1 MCFQPST
8 QLEEKS
14 GKMSG
19 INVEEYLKEDD
30 DLMVFAGVTEEDIMS
45 EIIDEM
51 ENDYDKVDADPLQS
65 LLTSQDVLQSVQS
78 LQAFFSQAFHP
89 QMIIIF
95 VHRLY
100 ANLLS

>member
-8 QLEEKS
+8 QLEEKR

-19 INVEEYLKEDD
+19 INMEEYLKEDD
-30 DLMVFAGVTEEDIMS
+30 DLMVFAGVTEEHILS
-45 EIIDEM
+45 EITDEM
-51 ENDYDKVDADPLQS
+51 ENDDADQLQS
-65 LLTSQDVLQSVQS
+65 LLTSQDALQSVQS
-78 LQAFFSQAFHP
+78 LQAFFHQAFHP
-89 QMIIIF
+89 QMMIIF